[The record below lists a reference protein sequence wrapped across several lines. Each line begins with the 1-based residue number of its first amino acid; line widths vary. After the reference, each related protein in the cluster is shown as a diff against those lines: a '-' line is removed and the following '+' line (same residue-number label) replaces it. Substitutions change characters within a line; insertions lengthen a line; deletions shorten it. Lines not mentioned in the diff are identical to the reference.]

1 MATLPN
7 TLPSRIGAAFDE
19 TSSMGVALD
28 IGRATT
34 TPVQASKAGAAFGLQ
49 AAPQGA
55 AAWQS
60 MTQRAAAEPSG
71 GWAARPTPGA
81 QGAAQNYLQHLAGGI
96 PGMISFFARGG
107 SPVDVANDI
116 GNTFSSVG
124 HKAMTTEIAGFSVV
138 GALQNRAVQGTIR
151 ALEWGPEYISN
162 IYEADL
168 RTARARALRGDVF
181 GGLASV
187 TGLARMVEQWNPD
200 SEWRQN
206 WERAVEAEASA
217 FQTGWLMVAEQWDAA
232 QGGSSFGVTADF
244 DRLLD
249 DPNARGD
256 RADYFSHGAAHWTT
270 GVGDA
275 LWQVIMD
282 PALIGGKAAA
292 VVKSARST
300 LKADDVAAMAAAR
313 ADETIEL
320 TKKQRRGQDFV
331 RDLAVKL
338 ADTTDPERTGRALM
352 DTKWLKGSSYGATI
366 AYAASRVRMGLAA
379 DEAVEAIETVLYA
392 GLGEK
397 GALARLDD
405 LVARSGN
412 ETFAVEFRRLLN
424 PSAPDGARRAADA
437 LEEGVRISGN
447 PVLDATEHAGVV
459 QRAREALES
468 DPLRR
473 LEAEALETRVAR
485 DLDALRVVAQAG
497 RTPARTRSVNSVT
510 TDAGS
515 LARMPTRWGSSRWGL
530 ASTLRAVDDN
540 PMRVVQ
546 TKNYG
551 RFVKPVHFVT
561 GRHVPGTFQVTD
573 PYKAAPVFESATVSA
588 KQLIKVNT
596 RALVQN
602 GMTQEQAAKFA
613 KNFSEEYASTLDTL
627 AVQFSETVPDAA
639 RKAHRTAVVEQ
650 YHRTV
655 DDIIAARM
663 GILHDEDALA
673 KMRAANDSLR
683 ARRQAEAADFR
694 AQTRYA
700 AQRAS
705 TVQGQRAVLVETAD
719 GEFVHIDL
727 DSVIRDGDGVR
738 VSVVPEGQVEAP
750 IPADMPAWSS
760 QLQDWVALV
769 DPQALNVHASRLY
782 SRGFDGLVARA
793 RTSRGHQATQW
804 LMHTTNHLWKTAALL
819 RVPAYTVR
827 AMADTVAR
835 NVILMGS
842 IKTLENAWESLQ
854 NTGINMRRIDL
865 HHHYALMTRRQEF
878 RLIDDLD
885 GEVIPRLEDYARE
898 ATETLAAARA
908 RNQEMLERVGRVDV
922 DPRGAEAA
930 DLIRSADDWEE
941 AVWADPGRWEDVV
954 RTLDDAE
961 TLRVEEIA
969 ERLQRM
975 ANDYEGAVQVRAIL
989 AERAERR
996 QGLLDEL
1003 TAAQD
1008 EYDAVRIEYDLA
1020 EAEFVGNVGHAEDI
1034 PGAVVNQ
1041 KAFDRASAQAS
1052 VDAARERVIAAQKAL
1067 FRYDRPVDGLPNT
1080 YRALANEA
1088 GRAYARARREAL
1100 EAADQYEAAALVQ
1113 SEVQHALDTYVSPG
1127 PIEDIIARDGRLD
1140 AMLEAYQPTPE
1151 QIARLTDQSRPMRV
1165 LVTGSREGAD
1175 GRSIEDTLEAL
1186 STLAEAY
1193 GRDVTLVHGGSRG
1206 VDRQAS
1212 AWARRRGIT
1221 EEVHAADWKG
1231 QGRRAGHLRDEEML
1245 GSGVDAVLGFSA
1257 GTADGRALIERA
1269 RDAGA
1274 FVVDGGIP
1282 TPEILRRTLREEAG
1296 ALRASLEGPADAAVR
1311 QAGGDGLDLLN
1322 RRLGLEERLEE
1333 LNRRLFAAQVEAD
1346 EAAHVRIYRIKSG
1359 KRKGQLSISKRP
1371 KTAVEREIEREMRSV
1386 AKRLR
1391 QVRDDLDAW
1400 SRANVPEEFRAAG
1413 GARAGE
1419 IHTADRSRARDRE
1432 LERREEDPGAE
1443 EFRERMREERD
1454 IEDLTLGGVARDK
1467 PEHTY
1472 ARVKAEREARKA
1484 AREAERE
1491 AREAAQEAAW
1501 AAYRKRKRERA
1512 LAEAEARRAEVEAR
1526 RLRLEQI
1533 ESRLA
1538 TLDAGASTIPPLP
1551 PATDFKK
1558 HVLEARAAQAREIM
1572 DRAQARRDRKY
1583 AREEGAQESYQ
1594 EAARLADEMD
1604 ARLDRVLSIEEQQAL
1619 AKTEGDNAL
1628 SVLEEIGERAS
1639 AELAYA
1645 RERRA
1650 FLNERV
1656 QEKVTFSRSGK
1667 KVRVGGT
1674 VAQRRLGLG
1683 ERLSVDGTEYR
1694 RGQASDPYRTLEE
1707 YKSKM
1712 QSLSTEDAVM
1722 GVLYSS
1728 SKSDLENLRR
1738 TGRWELMDPTSK
1750 PQRWT
1755 SHYLRLVNMHATK
1768 DPIARRILDGV
1779 SDEDLLA
1786 WLHHDAEGKAIL
1798 ESMVEAARA
1807 RGVEVSPE
1815 AVVARAREQVD
1826 TLLPVGSQIRE
1837 MARINGQV
1845 RPRDV
1850 ARETGRA
1857 GSAWASVAD
1866 RPSVPYEM
1874 VERQTRG
1881 PRSGQWFVDQGTKFR
1896 DGYFRIFAQMPEE
1909 RMGRHPLYVARYK
1922 AHFENYVNRGALK
1935 DLDEITVEQYDA
1947 ARKYADA
1954 EARQDIGRFMFD
1966 TSDKS
1971 NMGYSTQ
1978 LLSPFYSAWEDSMVK
1993 WYRLLGEDP
2002 SVIAKG
2008 WNVMRA
2014 PNAGGLVVDE
2024 DGNQIDVYGNVR
2036 DKNTGEIL
2044 RQAGLMDGYLV
2055 IPTFGMD
2062 LRGWAGVEN
2071 FRFRKDGANVVFQGD
2086 PFWLPGP
2093 GPSLAV
2099 PTNRLVRHSFPEL
2112 WREREEEQTVGSTIL
2127 RYLLPY
2133 GPSSREGIAGDIEA
2147 ALPAW
2152 VKTAALDMRRGS
2164 PRFTSVW
2171 TQLYQEQYTLER
2183 LGEVEKMGDAERVDL
2198 INNRTR
2204 NWFLMRLLGTQSPV
2218 SLSPESPL
2226 AFYRKEYQRFRRE
2239 YGPNAD
2245 EMFRQEYPDYYDMNI
2260 STSVSE
2266 SGINPTLEAWAEAD
2280 KYRRQIARAPE
2291 FGWFYAG
2298 AENLTGGFNQA
2309 IYSAQMAQPIDPS
2322 VGETTFRS
2330 RLDPL
2335 DAVTRSR
2342 VSEGWREYHQ
2352 FMEKVNLALESAG
2365 ISSID
2370 KPAAAKLRA
2379 ARDGFVQ
2386 DLKERNSKWG
2396 DEFGSGGAAGNRAVK
2411 FLTHALKA
2419 YEETPELAERSD
2431 GQALLRYIEFREKVR
2446 NLMILQ
2452 RAQRG
2457 MPGSSSLN
2465 AGEFGDAPDGRPG
2478 LRTIWEMFVQD
2489 LVASD
2494 AGFAQMYTRALE
2506 RDDLSMATYQG
2517 GE

>member
-7 TLPSRIGAAFDE
+7 TLPSRIGEAFDK

-34 TPVQASKAGAAFGLQ
+34 TPAQASKAGAAFGLQ

-60 MTQRAAAEPSG
+60 MAQRAEQSSTPTGLGFAP
-71 GWAARPTPGA
+71 RPTPGA
-81 QGAAQNYLQHLAGGI
+81 QGAAKNYLQHLAGGI
-96 PGMISFFARGG
+96 PGMIAFFARGG

-116 GNTFSSVG
+116 GNTFSQVG
-124 HKAMTTEIAGFSVV
+124 HKAMTTEIAGFSIV
-138 GALQNRAVQGTIR
+138 GALQNSAVQGTIR

-168 RTARARALRGDVF
+168 RTARSRIMRGDIF
-181 GGLASV
+181 GGLASA

-206 WERAVEAEASA
+206 WERAVDAEASA
-217 FQTGWLMVAEQWDAA
+217 FQTAWLMVAEQWDAL
-232 QGGSSFGVTADF
+232 QGGSSYGVTADF

-249 DPNARGD
+249 DPNARAA

-270 GVGDA
+270 GIGDA
-275 LWQVIMD
+275 LWQVVMD
-282 PALIGGKAAA
+282 PTLIGGKAAA
-292 VVKSARST
+292 IAKSARST
-300 LKADDVAAMAAAR
+300 LKADDVAAMAASR
-313 ADETIEL
+313 TDEAIEL
-320 TKKQRRGQDFV
+320 TKKQRRGRDFIH
-331 RDLAVKL
+331 DLAVKL

-352 DTKWLKGSSYGATI
+352 DTKWLRDSSYGATI
-366 AYAASRVRMGLAA
+366 AYAASRVRAGLSA

-447 PVLDATEHAGVV
+447 PVIDATEHAGVV

-473 LEAEALETRVAR
+473 LEKEALETRVAR

-497 RTPARTRSVNSVT
+497 RTPARAGGPNAVA

-515 LARMPTRWGSSRWGL
+515 LARLPTRWGSSRWGL
-530 ASTLRAVDDN
+530 ASTLRAIDDN

-551 RFVKPVHFVT
+551 RFVKPVHYIT
-561 GRHVPGTFQVTD
+561 GRHIPGTFQVTD
-573 PYKAAPVFESATVSA
+573 PYKAGPVFESATVSA
-588 KQLIKVNT
+588 KQLLKVG
-596 RALVQN
+596 AGQID
-602 GMTQEQAAKFA
+602 EKFA
-613 KNFSEEYASTLDTL
+613 EEYASALDTL
-627 AVQFSETVPDAA
+627 AVQFNATVPDAA
-639 RKAHRTAVVEQ
+639 RKAHRTAIVEQ

-663 GILHDEDALA
+663 GILNDEDALA

-705 TVQGQRAVLVETAD
+705 TVKGQRAVLVETAD
-719 GEFVHIDL
+719 GEYVHMDL
-727 DSVIRDGDGVR
+727 DSVVRDGDGVR
-738 VSVVPEGQVEAP
+738 VDIIPEEQVEAP
-750 IPADMPAWSS
+750 VPADMPAWSS

-782 SRGFDGLVARA
+782 ARGFDGLVART

-804 LMHTTNHLWKTAALL
+804 LMHATNHLWKTTALL
-819 RVPAYTVR
+819 RIPAYTVR
-827 AMADTVAR
+827 AMADTIAR
-835 NVILMGS
+835 NVILLGS

-865 HHHYALMTRRQEF
+865 HHHYALMTRREEF
-878 RLIDDLD
+878 RLIDHLD
-885 GEVIPRLEDYARE
+885 DEVIPRLEDYARE
-898 ATETLAAARA
+898 AAKTLEAARA
-908 RNQEMLERVGRVDV
+908 RSQEALERVGRIEA
-922 DPRGAEAA
+922 DPRAAEAA
-930 DLIRSADDWEE
+930 DLVHSADDWEE
-941 AVWADPGRWEDVV
+941 AVRADPGRWEDVV
-954 RTLDDAE
+954 RNLDDAE
-961 TLRVEEIA
+961 TLRVEEIV
-969 ERLQRM
+969 ERLQRLSS
-975 ANDYEGAVQVRAIL
+975 DYEEAAQIRAIL
-989 AERAERR
+989 DERAQRR
-996 QGLLDEL
+996 QELLDEL

-1020 EAEFVGNVGHAEDI
+1020 EAEWTGNVGHAEDV
-1034 PGAVVNQ
+1034 PGALVAR
-1041 KAFDRASAQAS
+1041 KAFDRESAQAQ

-1088 GRAYARARREAL
+1088 ARAYSRARREAL
-1100 EAADQYEAAALVQ
+1100 EAAEQYEAAALVQ
-1113 SEVQHALDTYVSPG
+1113 AEVQHALDTYTPPG
-1127 PIEDIIARDGRLD
+1127 PIEDIIALDGRLD
-1140 AMLEAYQPTPE
+1140 ALLEAYQPTPE

-1165 LVTGSREGAD
+1165 LVTGSRQGAD
-1175 GRSIEDTLEAL
+1175 GRDIEDTLEAL

-1193 GRDVTLVHGGSRG
+1193 GRDIILVHGGSRG
-1206 VDRQAS
+1206 VDRQAA

-1221 EEVHAADWKG
+1221 EEVHAADWEGKG
-1231 QGRRAGHLRDEEML
+1231 KRAGHLRDEEML
-1245 GSGVDAVLGFSA
+1245 GSDVDAVLGFSA
-1257 GTADGRALIERA
+1257 GTKDGRALLERA
-1269 RDAGA
+1269 REAGV
-1274 FVVDGGIP
+1274 FTVDGGIP
-1282 TPEILRRTLREEAG
+1282 TPEMLRRTLREEAD
-1296 ALRASLEGPADAAVR
+1296 ALRASLEEPADAAVR
-1311 QAGGDGLDLLN
+1311 EVGGDGVELLN
-1322 RRLGLEERLEE
+1322 RRIALEERLEE
-1333 LNRRLFAAQVEAD
+1333 LNHRRLAAQVEAD
-1346 EAAHVRIYRIKSG
+1346 EAAGVKPRRIKSG
-1359 KRKGQLSISKRP
+1359 PRKGQLIPPKRA
-1371 KTAVEREIEREMRSV
+1371 KNAVEREIEKEMRSV
-1386 AKRLR
+1386 AKQLR
-1391 QVRDDLDAW
+1391 QVRADLEAW
-1400 SRANVPEEFRAAG
+1400 SKANVPEEFRAAG
-1413 GARAGE
+1413 GARVGE
-1419 IHTADRSRARDRE
+1419 VHTADRSTPRDRE
-1432 LERREEDPGAE
+1432 LARREEEPGAE
-1443 EFRERMREERD
+1443 EYRERMREERA
-1454 IEDLTLGGVARDK
+1454 IEDLSLGGSAM

-1472 ARVKAEREARKA
+1472 ARAQ
-1484 AREAERE
+1484 AERE

-1501 AAYRKRKRERA
+1501 AAYLERKRERA

-1533 ESRLA
+1533 ENRLA
-1538 TLDAGASTIPPLP
+1538 DLDAGASTIPPLP
-1551 PATDFKK
+1551 PAVDLKK
-1558 HVLEARAAQAREIM
+1558 HALEARAAQAREIM
-1572 DRAQARRDRKY
+1572 ERAQARRDHKY
-1583 AREEGAQESYQ
+1583 AREDGFREAYE

-1604 ARLDRVLSIEEQQAL
+1604 ARLNRVLSIEEERAL
-1619 AKTEGDNAL
+1619 AKTEADNAL
-1628 SVLEEIGERAS
+1628 SVLEEISERAA
-1639 AELAYA
+1639 AELTYA

-1650 FLNERV
+1650 FLSERV
-1656 QEKVTFSRSGK
+1656 KKKVTFSRSGK
-1667 KVRVGGT
+1667 KVRVGST

-1683 ERLSVDGTEYR
+1683 ERLSIDGTEYR

-1712 QSLSTEDAVM
+1712 QTLSTEDAVM
-1722 GVLYSS
+1722 GVLYAS

-1755 SHYLRLVNMHATK
+1755 AHYIRLVNMHATK
-1768 DPIARRILDGV
+1768 DPMARRILDGM
-1779 SDEDLLA
+1779 SDEDLLM
-1786 WLHHDAEGKAIL
+1786 WLHHDAEGRAIL
-1798 ESMVEAARA
+1798 ESMTEAARV

-1815 AVVARAREQVD
+1815 AIVARAREQVD

-1837 MARINGQV
+1837 TARINGYI

-1850 ARETGRA
+1850 ARETGRP

-1874 VERQTRG
+1874 IERQTRG

-1896 DGYFRIFAQMPEE
+1896 DAYFRIFAQMPEE

-1922 AHFENYVNRGALK
+1922 AHFENYVNNGALK

-1954 EARQDIGRFMFD
+1954 EARKDIGRFMFD

-1971 NMGYSTQ
+1971 NMGFSTQ

-2008 WNVMRA
+2008 WNIMRA

-2055 IPTFGMD
+2055 IPTFGID

-2099 PTNRLVRHSFPEL
+2099 PANRLVRHTFPEL
-2112 WREREEEQTVGSTIL
+2112 WREREEEQTAASTIL
-2127 RYLLPY
+2127 RWLLPY
-2133 GPSSREGIAGDIEA
+2133 GPSSREGVAGDVEA

-2152 VKTAALDMRRGS
+2152 VRTAALDMQRGS

-2183 LGEVEKMGDAERVDL
+2183 LGEVEKMSDADRIDL

-2260 STSVSE
+2260 SVSVSE
-2266 SGINPTLEAWAEAD
+2266 TGINPTLEAWAEAD
-2280 KYRRQIARAPE
+2280 KYRRQIALAPE
-2291 FGWFYAG
+2291 YGWFYAG

-2309 IYSAQMAQPIDPS
+2309 IYSAQMTQAIDPS
-2322 VGETTFRS
+2322 VSGTTFRS

-2335 DAVTRSR
+2335 DAVARAR

-2352 FMEKVNLALESAG
+2352 FMEKVNLVLEQTG
-2365 ISSID
+2365 ISSIN
-2370 KPAAAKLRA
+2370 KAEAAELRA
-2379 ARDGFVQ
+2379 ARDAFVQ
-2386 DLKERNSKWG
+2386 DLKERNPKWG
-2396 DEFGSGGAAGNRAVK
+2396 DEYGSGGAAGNRAVK

-2419 YEETPELAERSD
+2419 YEENPELAERSD
-2431 GQALLRYIEFREKVR
+2431 GQALMRYIEFREKVR

-2452 RAQRG
+2452 RSQRG
-2457 MPGSSSLN
+2457 APGSSSLN
-2465 AGEFGDAPDGRPG
+2465 AAEFDDAPDGSPG
-2478 LRTIWEMFVQD
+2478 LRTIWEMFVQN

-2494 AGFAQMYTRALE
+2494 AGFAQMYTRVLE